1 MRGEGIGF
9 INCFLKDVSFNVAKM
24 RLFYLGMWRRVE
36 IVTQRRVH
44 DLFDMGPSPS
54 IFRSVR
60 F

>member
-36 IVTQRRVH
+36 IDAAKTARPYRC
-44 DLFDMGPSPS
+44 G
-54 IFRSVR
+54 SVPLYLQVL
-60 F
+60 